1 MADADHASSP
11 SPPAF
16 ETTYRRA
23 RRALWRQGPDRILT
37 RLVGGEALELLGV
50 SALVWVALDT
60 PRTGNQL
67 TDELAEFT
75 DSPTIDPVLA
85 DMIARRLVEVGT

>member
-11 SPPAF
+11 APAAF

-23 RRALWRQGPDRILT
+23 PRALWRQGPDRILT
-37 RLVGGEALELLGV
+37 RLVGV
-50 SALVWVALDT
+50 SALVWVALDG
-60 PRTGNQL
+60 PRRGNHL

-75 DSPTIDPVLA
+75 DSPTIDRALA
-85 DMIARRLVEVGT
+85 DMIVRRLVEVIR